1 MLTFHTVRKCNTN
14 CLLTAFQQ
22 PFNSNFSPWLA
33 VSVGRGV
40 MAPGPLGADG
50 GHTKCNNSRL
60 LPTSNLDILAFVA
73 QPVKGYESSWL
84 ADKNWCHCCC
94 VWHFYTLSFVF
105 SSQTLVLVTFPCCLS
120 TETLLVFLSLV
131 TQNHWCLFL
140 SSHLN
145 VSLGLPE
152 LQKSLNWLLQ
162 YYEKWATLSNGSF
175 STIAITVLLY
185 LQHI

>member
-1 MLTFHTVRKCNTN
+1 MMLTFHTVRKCNTN

-73 QPVKGYESSWL
+73 QPVKGYESSWP
-84 ADKNWCHCCC
+84 ADKNWCHWSDIFIPCPLFSPLRHCC
-94 VWHFYTLSFVF
+94 WLHFPVVSPLR
-105 SSQTLVLVTFPCCLS
+105 L
-120 TETLLVFLSLV
+120 
-131 TQNHWCLFL
+131 CLFF
-140 SSHLN
+140 
-145 VSLGLPE
+145 SLL
-152 LQKSLNWLLQ
+152 
-162 YYEKWATLSNGSF
+162 
-175 STIAITVLLY
+175 
-185 LQHI
+185 